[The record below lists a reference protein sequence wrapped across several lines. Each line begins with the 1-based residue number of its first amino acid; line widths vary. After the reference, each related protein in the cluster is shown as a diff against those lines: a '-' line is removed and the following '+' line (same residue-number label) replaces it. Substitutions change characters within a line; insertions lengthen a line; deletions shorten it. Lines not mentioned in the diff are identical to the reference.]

1 MALLRSLLEPRSIVL
16 IGASRGEGVGETVWA
31 NLLGSRLNDG
41 IFLVSPDGLAA
52 HADRSYRHVN
62 ELPITPDLAVIC
74 TNAATAAVA
83 LDQAGRK
90 GIKTAVVIAPDP
102 HGSDQG
108 TPLKKALRDTA
119 RRSGCRF
126 LGPGSVG
133 INMPAIGL
141 NASWMGTHPVAGK
154 LALISQSGSIA
165 AGVVAWATSHAIG
178 LSRVI
183 SMGDEA
189 DIGVDEIL
197 DYLAADI
204 RTTGILLYLRCLKT
218 GRAFASSARA
228 AARIKPILVLKPR
241 QGPKL
246 PRTQDPLVDQDEVYD
261 AVFRR
266 TGLLRV
272 YDTAEWFDAA
282 ESLSRARPRR
292 GGKLVILSNGQ
303 GPAVLAAAPTAA
315 EGLLASFQDKTIVT
329 LTKLLPIGIPVT
341 NPLALGRD
349 ATAEHY
355 ANALAAL
362 HDDINVAA
370 VLVIYALSPSSSSG
384 AVAQV
389 IAQTAKQSNLN
400 VSACWFG
407 AALDDSIRVALADA
421 NVALYEMPEKAARAF
436 IHLDRDRRNQEA
448 LRQIPTSRR
457 QQLVGA
463 PAEPA
468 VSGTTSVHALQL
480 TDEKESTAFLTA
492 YGRIWRAIK
501 GRHALLEDEESIEVL
516 RAFGFPSL
524 GPSDSNFLP
533 LPLSLTIVNDPDFGR
548 VILVRAACE
557 RAVILPPLNKEL
569 TGELAGNAQSALRLA
584 TNIEVNTELLQNC
597 LIRLADLAVEL
608 PEIAKLETTTIGT
621 CNDNLIIL
629 GARIR
634 VAAPE
639 PAGNHLSIHPYPREL
654 EERVRLNDG
663 QEVLIRPMKIEDI
676 RLYHWML
683 NSIPEGDLFLRFCSR
698 FGDLTQAIPTEL
710 LANLIHF
717 NYSRDM
723 TFIAVGVGSAG
734 APEAFGLVDAFI
746 SPGREQ
752 AEYSI
757 LVRSDMAGTGLGKAL
772 MTKIIDYCRAQGV
785 ASVFGLV
792 LRNNGRMLGL
802 CARLG
807 FTKATDDQDDEM
819 IKVVLSL

>member
-1 MALLRSLLEPRSIVL
+1 
-16 IGASRGEGVGETVWA
+16 
-31 NLLGSRLNDG
+31 
-41 IFLVSPDGLAA
+41 
-52 HADRSYRHVN
+52 
-62 ELPITPDLAVIC
+62 
-74 TNAATAAVA
+74 
-83 LDQAGRK
+83 
-90 GIKTAVVIAPDP
+90 
-102 HGSDQG
+102 
-108 TPLKKALRDTA
+108 
-119 RRSGCRF
+119 
-126 LGPGSVG
+126 
-133 INMPAIGL
+133 
-141 NASWMGTHPVAGK
+141 
-154 LALISQSGSIA
+154 
-165 AGVVAWATSHAIG
+165 
-178 LSRVI
+178 
-183 SMGDEA
+183 
-189 DIGVDEIL
+189 
-197 DYLAADI
+197 
-204 RTTGILLYLRCLKT
+204 
-218 GRAFASSARA
+218 
-228 AARIKPILVLKPR
+228 
-241 QGPKL
+241 L

-468 VSGTTSVHALQL
+468 MSGTTSVHALQL

-501 GRHALLEDEESIEVL
+501 GRHALLEDEESIEIL
-516 RAFGFPSL
+516 RAF
-524 GPSDSNFLP
+524 
-533 LPLSLTIVNDPDFGR
+533 
-548 VILVRAACE
+548 
-557 RAVILPPLNKEL
+557 
-569 TGELAGNAQSALRLA
+569 
-584 TNIEVNTELLQNC
+584 
-597 LIRLADLAVEL
+597 
-608 PEIAKLETTTIGT
+608 
-621 CNDNLIIL
+621 
-629 GARIR
+629 
-634 VAAPE
+634 
-639 PAGNHLSIHPYPREL
+639 
-654 EERVRLNDG
+654 
-663 QEVLIRPMKIEDI
+663 
-676 RLYHWML
+676 
-683 NSIPEGDLFLRFCSR
+683 
-698 FGDLTQAIPTEL
+698 
-710 LANLIHF
+710 
-717 NYSRDM
+717 
-723 TFIAVGVGSAG
+723 
-734 APEAFGLVDAFI
+734 
-746 SPGREQ
+746 
-752 AEYSI
+752 
-757 LVRSDMAGTGLGKAL
+757 
-772 MTKIIDYCRAQGV
+772 
-785 ASVFGLV
+785 
-792 LRNNGRMLGL
+792 
-802 CARLG
+802 
-807 FTKATDDQDDEM
+807 
-819 IKVVLSL
+819 